1 MCKVEILGK
10 EKLDEFAQERFIDG
24 KVGSLIH

>member
-10 EKLDEFAQERFIDG
+10 EKLDEFVQERFIDG